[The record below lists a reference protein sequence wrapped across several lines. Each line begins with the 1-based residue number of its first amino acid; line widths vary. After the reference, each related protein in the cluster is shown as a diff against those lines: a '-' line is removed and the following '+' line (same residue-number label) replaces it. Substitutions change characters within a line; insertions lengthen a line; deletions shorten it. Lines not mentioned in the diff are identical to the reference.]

1 MGQHRRFQALGVLLL
16 LAACAAPSDGHAP
29 GVTRADPL
37 VCPVGLSPGVT
48 TTLFLGRGRDGDA
61 AAITDA
67 QLRRF
72 LDEAVT
78 PRFPGFTLLDA
89 TGSWKGRTESS
100 ALLLI
105 GHCGEP
111 ESLAALDAV
120 AADYAR
126 RFRQEAVGRTDAA
139 TCQNF
144 CARRAGP
151 SSRAS
156 G

>member
-1 MGQHRRFQALGVLLL
+1 MGLRRFRALSVLLFL
-16 LAACAAPSDGHAP
+16 SACAAPGDGQAP

-37 VCPVGLSPGVT
+37 VCPVGLSPGVA
-48 TTLFLGRGRDGDA
+48 TTLFLGRGQDA
-61 AAITDA
+61 AAVITDA

-105 GHCGEP
+105 GHCSEP

-120 AADYAR
+120 AAEYAR
-126 RFRQEAVGRTDAA
+126 RFRQEAVGRTDTA

-144 CARRAGP
+144 CARGTGP
-151 SSRAS
+151 SS
-156 G
+156 